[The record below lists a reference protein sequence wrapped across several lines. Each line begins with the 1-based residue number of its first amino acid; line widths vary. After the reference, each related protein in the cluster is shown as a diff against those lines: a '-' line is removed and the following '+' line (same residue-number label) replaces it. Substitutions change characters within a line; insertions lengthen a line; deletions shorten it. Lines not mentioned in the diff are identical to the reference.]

1 MSAGGDGSQPDL
13 GGDVSEPDLGGDHLE
28 EVAQTLRAVARAD
41 QRDSEQ
47 VVLREA
53 WRDRS
58 YADVFQEA
66 MRRGDRVALHLQ
78 GGQALQGVLVDS
90 GRDFVTLA
98 GEHPGAAPFDV
109 QIAAGSSGQEPGAGL
124 VALEILQ
131 RGATRGT
138 RGTGDAFVTFAARL
152 NEYAYL
158 TEDLPTRRVVVAHRA
173 AESGWALVRGELRA
187 FAWDHL
193 YLSTT
198 GGDIFLP
205 LGMVAYIRWAG
216 RPPSDYAS

>member
-1 MSAGGDGSQPDL
+1 MPAHDGVSPPGDL
-13 GGDVSEPDLGGDHLE
+13 GDELE

-47 VVLREA
+47 EVLREA
-53 WRDRS
+53 WRGRS

-66 MRRGDRVALHLQ
+66 MWRGDRVALHLQ
-78 GGQALQGVLVDS
+78 AHEPLQGVLVDT

-98 GEHPGAAPFDV
+98 QERGGDAVDV
-109 QIAAGSSGQEPGAGL
+109 QLALRSKDRSAQSGM
-124 VALEILQ
+124 VALEIVE

-138 RGTGDAFVTFAARL
+138 RGSGDAFVTFAARL

-158 TEDLPTRRVVVAHRA
+158 TEVKPTRRVVVAHRA
-173 AESGWALVRGELRA
+173 AESGLAVVRGELRA

-193 YLSTT
+193 YIAT
-198 GGDIFLP
+198 GATEVFVP
-205 LGMVAYIRWAG
+205 VVMVAYVHWA
-216 RPPSDYAS
+216 

>member
-1 MSAGGDGSQPDL
+1 VIRVDVPPAGDGSQPDL
-13 GGDVSEPDLGGDHLE
+13 GGDHFE

-58 YADVFQEA
+58 YADVFEEA

-78 GGQALQGVLVDS
+78 GGQALQGVLIDS

-98 GEHPGAAPFDV
+98 PEHADAAPFDV
-109 QIAAGSSGQEPGAGL
+109 QLAVGSSGAGL
-124 VALEILQ
+124 VALEILE
-131 RGATRGT
+131 RGASRGT

-173 AESGWALVRGELRA
+173 AESGWGFVRGELRA

-193 YLSTT
+193 YLAATS
-198 GGDIFLP
+198 GDVFLP

-216 RPPSDYAS
+216 RPPSHYPS

>member
-1 MSAGGDGSQPDL
+1 MSATGDGSR
-13 GGDVSEPDLGGDHLE
+13 PDLGGDHLE

-53 WRDRS
+53 WRNRS
-58 YADVFQEA
+58 YTDLFHEV

-78 GGQALQGVLVDS
+78 GGPSLRGVLVDS
-90 GRDFVTLA
+90 GRDFVTLSTGDA
-98 GEHPGAAPFDV
+98 DAPFDLQV
-109 QIAAGSSGQEPGAGL
+109 ATGTSGSPVGL
-124 VALEILQ
+124 VALEILE

-158 TEDLPTRRVVVAHRA
+158 TEAKPTRRVEVAHRA
-173 AESGWALVRGELRA
+173 GESGWATVRGELRA

-193 YLSTT
+193 YLGTA
-198 GGDIFLP
+198 GGEVFLP
-205 LGMVAYIRWAG
+205 LSMVAYIRWTG
-216 RPPSDYAS
+216 RPASQPPS